1 MKTQVGEVF
10 YMKERARLLELLGEE
25 GVTEYREGSGN
36 VEAYYQRRLNEPVSS
51 GTGFITERFLKGC

>member
-1 MKTQVGEVF
+1 
-10 YMKERARLLELLGEE
+10 MKERARLLELLGEE